1 MSAYAST
8 KSHSPGFIR
17 HSADLI
23 EKHIG
28 SPISHTVGSVG
39 RRTGVEGSL
48 RKYLGS
54 GTPSRQQREADMIDP
69 DLLGQETSNKRRKI
83 SGEEEDTTFDIPVQ
97 RTLSGNMSV
106 DNLPV
111 YDENRSPAYEASESP
126 SSSLSQ
132 QQRSSAS
139 RSWSTQLM
147 ISTSGLG
154 AALNEA
160 SLRSLKYVLNIL
172 RNANTR
178 VKTLM
183 EALRTLLKD
192 YEEGRLSSTQQQL
205 EEGSLNEKSQSLNEK
220 SDQRSRDRPPSEGSI
235 IVKRIQALNAEI
247 WQTLK
252 AVVNTVSKYTG
263 GALPENAS
271 VIVRWQLMSVPRRW
285 QKAVKLHG
293 DAGETRQG
301 GTQPEQK
308 RQGDEREGRRES
320 EKETEKE
327 ALTSAHRMLAF
338 ALEGIDM
345 MEQVGGVV
353 DSTISSAER
362 WLDSMGRRG
371 QGERDD
377 RGERVGKG
385 EMLQERRQLEGQ
397 RGEHYGAQQ
406 GEQHQGRQ
414 HEEEQSWYA
423 DHPAVQE
430 PESGDVQMAETA
442 YEQD

>member
-8 KSHSPGFIR
+8 KSHSPRFIR
-17 HSADLI
+17 NSADLI

-28 SPISHTVGSVG
+28 SPMAHTVGSVG
-39 RRTGVEGSL
+39 RKTGVEGSL

-54 GTPSRQQREADMIDP
+54 GTPSRQQHDSDMIDP
-69 DLLGQETSNKRRKI
+69 DLLGQETSNKRRRI
-83 SGEEEDTTFDIPVQ
+83 STEHDDVAMGVPVQ
-97 RTLSGNMSV
+97 RTLSGSMSV
-106 DNLPV
+106 DTLPV

-126 SSSLSQ
+126 SASRSH
-132 QQRSSAS
+132 QQRPSAS

-172 RNANTR
+172 RSANTR

-183 EALRTLLKD
+183 VALKTLLKD

-205 EEGSLNEKSQSLNEK
+205 EEGSLNEKSQSPNEK
-220 SDQRSRDRPPSEGSI
+220 SAERSKQNGPGRPPSEGSI
-235 IVKRIQALNAEI
+235 IARRIQALNAEI

-252 AVVNTVSKYTG
+252 AVVNTVSRYTG

-285 QKAVKLHG
+285 QRAVRLHADPST
-293 DAGETRQG
+293 DAKQGEARRGEKGETR
-301 GTQPEQK
+301 
-308 RQGDEREGRRES
+308 GDEQRS
-320 EKETEKE
+320 SKEAEKE

-362 WLDSMGRRG
+362 WLDSMGRRQRE
-371 QGERDD
+371 QGSA
-377 RGERVGKG
+377 GEPGR
-385 EMLQERRQLEGQ
+385 EQRAHDQERPL
-397 RGEHYGAQQ
+397 
-406 GEQHQGRQ
+406 
-414 HEEEQSWYA
+414 HEEER
-423 DHPAVQE
+423 V
-430 PESGDVQMAETA
+430 DVQMAEVA
-442 YEQD
+442 YEEDRQANVEQF